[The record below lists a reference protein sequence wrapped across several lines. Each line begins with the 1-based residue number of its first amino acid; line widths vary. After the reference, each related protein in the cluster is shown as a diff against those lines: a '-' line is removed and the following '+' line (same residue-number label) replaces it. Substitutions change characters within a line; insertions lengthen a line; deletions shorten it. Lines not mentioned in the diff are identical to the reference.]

1 MTRKDGKE
9 LPILSINLIHHKTM
23 GSKIPMGSI
32 EFDMD
37 TQMPDNGK
45 TNMNHTYIHTHIHIH
60 TYIFIFIE

>member
-1 MTRKDGKE
+1 
-9 LPILSINLIHHKTM
+9 M

-45 TNMNHTYIHTHIHIH
+45 TNINHTYIHTHIHIH
-60 TYIFIFIE
+60 TYMFIFME